1 MCIDILSTGLYLH
14 HLCAWGH
21 RGQKRALDG
30 SVQSYECWESKLGPL
45 VEQSLD
51 QRSKL

>member
-45 VEQSLD
+45 VKQSLD